1 MTTALERLWVHW
13 LNSARWRAFA
23 KDGPGAS
30 VLRSPLFHKIDTARR
45 YALTAY
51 KAYRQPALFEDVKT
65 FCLFIG
71 QVKSGG
77 TLLGSLLDAHP
88 NVVLADEL
96 DALHYVSAGFKR
108 DQIFHLLLRGAKRE
122 ALRGRV
128 TARRLTPYSLAV
140 PGQWQGRHQKIEVI
154 GDSKAGPSTRKFGQ
168 EPQLLDRLQEV
179 MATVDLRL
187 IQVIRNPYDP
197 ISAMMIR
204 GERSFKNAIDHY
216 FDYCQTLVDLRR
228 CLPVGSLTAVRYE
241 QFVQQPRQTL
251 EELCQFIGIEAHDA
265 YLEACTDIVKPTPDQ
280 YRQQVA
286 WTPHWIGVVRDK
298 IDQFDFL
305 TGYSYEN

>member
-30 VLRSPLFHKIDTARR
+30 VLHSPVFHKVDMARR

-51 KAYRQPALFEDVKT
+51 KTYRQPNLFQNVT
-65 FCLFIG
+65 SFCMFIG

-88 NVVLADEL
+88 NVVLADEI
-96 DALHYVSAGFKR
+96 DALRYVSAGFKR

-140 PGQWQGRHQKIEVI
+140 PGQWQGRYQKIQVI
-154 GDSKAGPSTRKFGQ
+154 GDSKAGPSTRQFGQ
-168 EPQLLDRLQEV
+168 EPQLLGQLQAV
-179 MATVDLRL
+179 MATVDVRL

-197 ISAMMIR
+197 ISAMMVR
-204 GERSFKNAIDHY
+204 GGRGFENAIDHY
-216 FDYCQTLVDLRR
+216 FDYCHTLVGLRN
-228 CLPVGSLTAVRYE
+228 CLPGDSLTAVRYE
-241 QFVQQPRQTL
+241 EFVRQPRQTL
-251 EELCQFIGIEAHDA
+251 GDLCQFLGVEAHNA
-265 YLEACTDIVKPTPDQ
+265 YLEACADIVKPTPDQ
-280 YRQQVA
+280 YRQQVS
-286 WTPHWIGVVRDK
+286 WTPHWIGVVRDRMN
-298 IDQFDFL
+298 QFDFL
-305 TGYSYEN
+305 AGYTYEN

>member
-23 KDGPGAS
+23 KDGPGAK
-30 VLRSPLFHKIDTARR
+30 VLRSPVFHKLDTTRR

-51 KAYRQPALFEDVKT
+51 KTYRQPALFQDVKT
-65 FCLFIG
+65 FCLFVG

-88 NVVLADEL
+88 NVVLADEI

-140 PGQWQGRHQKIEVI
+140 PGQWQGRHQEIEVI
-154 GDSKAGPSTRKFGQ
+154 GDSKAGPSTRQFGQ
-168 EPQLLDRLQEV
+168 EPQLLNRLQAT
-179 MATVDLRL
+179 MATVDLRI
-187 IQVIRNPYDP
+187 IQVVRNPYDP
-197 ISAMMIR
+197 ISIMMVR
-204 GERSFKNAIDHY
+204 GGRSFENAIDHY
-216 FDYCQTLVDLRR
+216 FNYCQTLANLRSR
-228 CLPVGSLTAVRYE
+228 LPGTSLTAVRYE
-241 QFVQQPRQTL
+241 EFVQQPRQKL
-251 EELCQFIGIEAHDA
+251 ADLCQFVGIEAHDA
-265 YLEACTDIVKPTPDQ
+265 YLEACAGIVKPMPDP
-280 YRQQVA
+280 YRQRVA
-286 WTPHWIGVVRDK
+286 WTPHWIGVVRDRMN
-298 IDQFDFL
+298 QFDFL
-305 TGYSYEN
+305 TGYTYEN